1 MFIAILPEIIYGIS
15 FSSSDL
21 QTLFSSSNIISIK
34 HSLQVKNIK
43 ENREYSIL
51 QKIINTE
58 TVNRFLLIILLC
70 VIPVIHLPGQ
80 EEVYHYG
87 ANTKP
92 VDQIDE
98 AIRYEEV
105 IRKSDK
111 KYVIRTHHKVNQKWV
126 QVKKEKIKIQMDGS
140 QTVYYNTGSIFPKRL
155 YREMNKIGPGEYL
168 FKESTLNSLVRTG
181 TSSRALPLHLE
192 GLVTEYHP
200 NGELKSKSVF
210 RNNQLLSNENWL
222 PDGSKYI
229 DSIFYSVDHEP
240 EYQMGDNFFK
250 SFLIQKLAASKID
263 LTQIEDQVVIG
274 WVVME
279 TGEIDGVIALKGK
292 LRQLNQFL
300 VNTIME
306 LPGTWQP
313 AVLEGTQ
320 VRYFMSI
327 PLNFIHKEVN
337 FQELELSSGT
347 LHYNKY

>member
-1 MFIAILPEIIYGIS
+1 MENILSCGR
-15 FSSSDL
+15 SS
-21 QTLFSSSNIISIK
+21 T
-34 HSLQVKNIK
+34 
-43 ENREYSIL
+43 
-51 QKIINTE
+51 TE
-58 TVNRFLLIILLC
+58 TVNRYLLIISLC
-70 VIPVIHLPGQ
+70 VIPVMHLPGQ
-80 EEVYHYG
+80 VEVYHYG

-98 AIRYEEV
+98 AVMYKEV

-111 KYVIRTHHKVNQKWV
+111 KYVIKTHHKVNQKWG
-126 QVKKEKIKIQMDGS
+126 QVKKEKIKLQRDGS
-140 QTVYYNTGSIFPKRL
+140 QTIYYNAGSLFPKRL

-168 FKESTLNSLVRTG
+168 FKESTMTNLVRTG

-200 NGELKSKSVF
+200 NGELKSKSLYK
-210 RNNQLLSNENWL
+210 NNQLLSNENWL

-229 DSIFYSVDHEP
+229 DSIFYSVDQEP
-240 EYQMGDNFFK
+240 EYLMGDDFFK
-250 SFLIQKLAASKID
+250 NFLLRKLAASKID

-279 TGEIDGVIALKGK
+279 TGEIDGAIALKGK
-292 LRQLNQFL
+292 SGQLNQFL
-300 VNTIME
+300 VNTIIE

-313 AVLEGTQ
+313 AILEGSR

-327 PLNFIHKEVN
+327 PLNFIHNEAH
-337 FQELELSSGT
+337 FQELELSSGI

>member
-1 MFIAILPEIIYGIS
+1 M
-15 FSSSDL
+15 
-21 QTLFSSSNIISIK
+21 
-34 HSLQVKNIK
+34 
-43 ENREYSIL
+43 
-51 QKIINTE
+51 QKIIKTE
-58 TVNRFLLIILLC
+58 TVNRYLLIILLC
-70 VIPVIHLPGQ
+70 VTPVMHLPGQ

-92 VDQIDE
+92 VEQMDE

-111 KYVIRTHHKVNQKWV
+111 KYVIKTFHKVNETWV
-126 QVKKEKIKIQMDGS
+126 QVKKEKIKIQTDRR
-140 QTVYYNTGSIFPKRL
+140 QIIYYNEGSLFPKRL
-155 YREMNKIGPGEYL
+155 YREMNKIGPSEYL

-200 NGELKSKSVF
+200 NGELKSKSLYG
-210 RNNQLLSNENWL
+210 NNQLLSNENWL

-229 DSIFYSVDHEP
+229 DSIFYSVDQEP
-240 EYQMGDNFFK
+240 EYQMGDDFFK
-250 SFLIQKLAASKID
+250 SFLLQKLAASKID

-292 LRQLNQFL
+292 SRQLNQLL
-300 VNTIME
+300 VNTITE
-306 LPGTWQP
+306 LPGAWQP
-313 AVLEGTQ
+313 AVLEESQ
-320 VRYFMSI
+320 VRYFITI
-327 PLNFIHKEVN
+327 PLNFMQIEAN